1 GVAVEG
7 GRRAAPLLS
16 IYGGKITTARRL
28 AEAALARLTPFFQM
42 RPSWTHRTP
51 LPGGDFPWDG
61 VNALVERARGLWP
74 FLTEAHALRLAR
86 AYGTR
91 LDRILGRARR
101 LEDLGARFGADLTAA
116 EVHHL
121 IEHEWA
127 ETAEDVLWRRSKLG
141 LFLKPDE
148 QAALARFIEGARRP
162 SAAAE

>member
-61 VNALVERARGLWP
+61 VNALAQRARGLWP
-74 FLTEAHALRLAR
+74 FLTEAHALRLVR

-91 LDRILGRARR
+91 LDRILSAARR
-101 LEDLGARFGADLTAA
+101 LDDLGARFGADLTAA
-116 EVHHL
+116 EVHYL
-121 IEHEWA
+121 MDREWA
-127 ETAEDVLWRRSKLG
+127 DSGDDVLGRRCKLG
-141 LFLKPDE
+141 LTLTPDQRAE
-148 QAALARFIEGARRP
+148 LARFIDGARRP